1 MAKVESFSL
10 DHEAVKAPYV
20 RIAGQEQGPNGDKVT
35 KFDLRF
41 VQPNQAALPTSAI
54 HTMEHLIAAYI
65 RDYMDNVIDVSPMGC
80 RTGFYMIT
88 WGDRTVEE
96 ATKAITKT
104 LEDLVNSTWD
114 DVQGTERQ
122 ECGNYRDHSL
132 WAAQEYAKEIL
143 AQGFSIDPFERKSLE
158 D

>member
-10 DHEAVKAPYV
+10 DHDAVKAPYV
-20 RIAGQEQGPNGDKVT
+20 RIAGAEEGPNGDRIT

-41 VQPNQAALPTSAI
+41 VQPNQAAIPTSAL

-80 RTGFYMIT
+80 RTGFYMIC
-88 WGDRTVEE
+88 WGERTVAE
-96 ATKAITKT
+96 AADAITKT
-104 LEDLVNSTWD
+104 LEDIMKSTWD

-122 ECGNYRDHSL
+122 QCGNYRDHSL
-132 WAAQEYAKEIL
+132 WGAQAYAQEIL
-143 AQGFSIDPFERKSLE
+143 AQGFSLDAFERQFS
-158 D
+158 

>member
-10 DHEAVKAPYV
+10 DHDAVKAPYV
-20 RIAGQEQGPNGDKVT
+20 RIAGSEVGPNGDHIT

-41 VQPNQAALPTSAI
+41 VQPNQEAIPTSAI

-65 RDYMDNVIDVSPMGC
+65 RDYMDNIIDVSPMGC
-80 RTGFYMIT
+80 RTGFYMIA
-88 WGDRTVEE
+88 WGERDVKE
-96 ATKAITKT
+96 ATQAITKT
-104 LEDLVNSTWD
+104 LQDIINSTWE
-114 DVQGTERQ
+114 DVQGTERK

-132 WAAQEYAKEIL
+132 WSAQLYAKEIL
-143 AQGFSIDPFERKSLE
+143 AEGFSVDAFDRQMM